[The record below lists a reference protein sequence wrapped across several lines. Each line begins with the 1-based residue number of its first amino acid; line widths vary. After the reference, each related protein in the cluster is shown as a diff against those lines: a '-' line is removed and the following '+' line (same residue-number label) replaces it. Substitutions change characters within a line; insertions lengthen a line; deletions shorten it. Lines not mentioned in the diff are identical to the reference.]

1 MSCQCFTTN
10 KTIMSWHFRSLKADA
25 VWLTHKN
32 NLSSKLII
40 IQCHLHTVFN
50 DWAQMFY
57 GSVGEWVT
65 NNMNGWQPKKPNGW
79 LLGQTISTWQLSL
92 SSEKKSFYS
101 TNSNYREEMFCFF
114 STEMKVKHVVCPFP
128 ISGNCSSHY
137 WEKKKRRRRRLHLQ
151 CFLVSLWCGSVFLE
165 PLVHPQNCR
174 CQLGWEVGKP
184 FLLPQSVGSTEG
196 VTSWTQT
203 ERAQIWIYIY

>member
-1 MSCQCFTTN
+1 
-10 KTIMSWHFRSLKADA
+10 
-25 VWLTHKN
+25 
-32 NLSSKLII
+32 
-40 IQCHLHTVFN
+40 
-50 DWAQMFY
+50 MFY

-79 LLGQTISTWQLSL
+79 LLGQTISTWQLSP
-92 SSEKKSFYS
+92 SNEKKSFYS
-101 TNSNYREEMFCFF
+101 TNSNYRKKCFVSF
-114 STEMKVKHVVCPFP
+114 RLKWKWSMLCVPFRFQE
-128 ISGNCSSHY
+128 IVHHIIEK
-137 WEKKKRRRRRLHLQ
+137 EKKEKKRRLHLQ

>member
-114 STEMKVKHVVCPFP
+114 STEMKVKHVVCPFQ

-137 WEKKKRRRRRLHLQ
+137 WEKKKKKKEEG
-151 CFLVSLWCGSVFLE
+151 CTFNASWFLCDADPSFWNHWFTLRIADVSWD
-165 PLVHPQNCR
+165 
-174 CQLGWEVGKP
+174 
-184 FLLPQSVGSTEG
+184 
-196 VTSWTQT
+196 
-203 ERAQIWIYIY
+203 ER

>member
-137 WEKKKRRRRRLHLQ
+137 WEKKRKKEEG
-151 CFLVSLWCGSVFLE
+151 CTFNASWFLCDADPSFWNHWFTLRIADVSWD
-165 PLVHPQNCR
+165 
-174 CQLGWEVGKP
+174 
-184 FLLPQSVGSTEG
+184 
-196 VTSWTQT
+196 
-203 ERAQIWIYIY
+203 ER

>member
-1 MSCQCFTTN
+1 
-10 KTIMSWHFRSLKADA
+10 
-25 VWLTHKN
+25 
-32 NLSSKLII
+32 
-40 IQCHLHTVFN
+40 
-50 DWAQMFY
+50 MFY
-57 GSVGEWVT
+57 GSVGEWVR
-65 NNMNGWQPKKPNGW
+65 NNMNDWQPKKPNGW
-79 LLGQTISTWQLSL
+79 LLGHLISPPPTEKQTISTWQLSP
-92 SSEKKSFYS
+92 SNEKKSFYS

-137 WEKKKRRRRRLHLQ
+137 WKRKKKKRRLHLQ
-151 CFLVSLWCGSVFLE
+151 CFLVSLWCGCVFLE

>member
-101 TNSNYREEMFCFF
+101 TNSNYREEMICFF

-137 WEKKKRRRRRLHLQ
+137 WEKKKKKKKKAAPSMLPGFSVMRIRL
-151 CFLVSLWCGSVFLE
+151 SGTTGSPSE
-165 PLVHPQNCR
+165 
-174 CQLGWEVGKP
+174 
-184 FLLPQSVGSTEG
+184 LPMSAGMRGRQAFSSP
-196 VTSWTQT
+196 S
-203 ERAQIWIYIY
+203 ERG